1 MGRIPGHSQ
10 RKLPLQKGSAAN
22 VNSNSAY
29 RVTRIHNEKVTVYS
43 PSIFH
48 TEDIPQEVSIGELQ
62 KLDGKCYSVSI
73 ADFLHSK
80 DALQDTCNCEI
91 CLGQRFT
98 KYTGDGIPQLFMLI
112 GAVKFAKWYTNH
124 YMDEKLLKD
133 PEIRH
138 QMLQDFNEA
147 ALLNESGL
155 EGLLEKIKIPEKY
168 KDLVELLTHA

>member
-1 MGRIPGHSQ
+1 MKIPANIAKELVALLLEF
-10 RKLPLQKGSAAN
+10 RKTN
-22 VNSNSAY
+22 TNSGY
-29 RVTRIHNEKVTVYS
+29 RVARIENEKVSVYC
-43 PSIFH
+43 PNIFH
-48 TEDIPQEVSIGELQ
+48 TEDIPQEVSIGEL
-62 KLDGKCYSVSI
+62 KDPDGKDYSVII
-73 ADFLHSK
+73 ADFFRSK

-112 GAVKFAKWYTNH
+112 GAVKFAKWYTTR

-133 PEIRH
+133 PEVRH

>member
-1 MGRIPGHSQ
+1 MKIPANIAKELVAFLVEF
-10 RKLPLQKGSAAN
+10 RKTN
-22 VNSNSAY
+22 TNSAY
-29 RVTRIHNEKVTVYS
+29 RVARIDNEKVTVYC

-48 TEDIPQEVSIGELQ
+48 TEDIPQEVSIGELKQ
-62 KLDGKCYSVSI
+62 PDGKCYSVSI
-73 ADFLHSK
+73 ADFLRSK

-91 CLGQRFT
+91 CLGNRFT

-133 PEIRH
+133 PKVRH

-155 EGLLEKIKIPEKY
+155 EGLLEKTKIPEKY